1 MKKNNAHNR
10 HIKSAGLTFAA
21 SLFAVPAL
29 ALNLMQFPPGTAP
42 VPGNLLLTLS
52 VEFPTGL
59 QASYPTTTYNAGL
72 QYEGYFDKAKCYTYD
87 TTNQVFLPSAAATS
101 TFACANSNHWGG
113 NLLNWLT
120 MTNLDQFRLVMTG
133 GTRDNFSLASTTY
146 HGDTSNRTVLIRARS
161 DRASYNPNRTLGA
174 NDPVP
179 LTVRNTT
186 VTLGGQ
192 GTEMRTTNGSTF
204 NIRVEVCK
212 AVPGAGIEAFCN
224 TKYPTPKPEGLIQ
237 EYADRLR
244 VGAMGYLK
252 DDTNNR
258 NGAVIRAAINDTR
271 QEWDALSGIQK
282 ANPYPADA
290 TASAVTRSGLINYL
304 NNFGYFSGYKA
315 LDPVSELYYAALLYL
330 RGRALPDSYTANL
343 TSANLDSFPA
353 IRGSDL
359 LRGASRDPILN
370 SCQKNFVL
378 GLGDLYT
385 HCDGNL
391 PGGSTTCPGGT
402 PTDPDGLNVT
412 TLWNTVTSMEGTTA
426 WTGGSNQG
434 RPYIAGLAHWANTQ
448 DIRSDIP
455 GKQTV
460 RTYWVDVLE
469 NGNGV
474 GGAMPAAG
482 RLRTQY
488 WLATK
493 YGGFDTDEVSSNNP
507 NSNPL
512 SWDNNNDGIPDN
524 WFAGN
529 TPTALRAG
537 LTRAFNDI
545 ASRAG
550 STVAGSS
557 GSDLK
562 LGLSGQAYLTGYDG
576 TRWKGDIRALQVGSN
591 GSVGNVLWDGGKLL
605 DQRNLGTSP
614 RRLLTHNG
622 STPTT
627 FKWTELSAAQ
637 QTALKGTDDDALGQA
652 RLNYLLGDR
661 SQEAP
666 VGSMRQRDSRLG
678 SLVNSVPVYM
688 PPPSV
693 SAINYSGRRAFI
705 TSYAQRRPVLFVGSN
720 GGMLHAFDASNTGGN
735 ELFAYVPRGV
745 YSKLRDYTSAG
756 YQHQFM
762 VDGSPM
768 VGDAQI
774 NSEWRSV
781 LVGTLGL
788 GGRGFF
794 VLNVTDPNSFA
805 SATPSSMV
813 LFDRTEPTSTG
824 TDQHIGHIASQPA
837 VDDLD
842 DTRSAQIVKLN
853 NGQWAAVLGN
863 GVNSASG
870 QAVLLIQQLDAGQN
884 NSLLHIPTN
893 GSTNNG
899 LGTPRL
905 MDLDG
910 NGTADIAYAGDL
922 QGNLWSFDLTS
933 TNAAEWSA
941 RFNKRP
947 LFVARTAGNA
957 VQPIIAAPYVMR
969 VPRSQSLQVAFGSGR
984 LMDTADA
991 ANTTT
996 QSLYSVRDNF
1006 TYVRNTSGVLTLT
1019 ETTHIDNGRASLV
1032 AQTSN
1037 AFSGNFAS
1045 TSSNPVDYA
1054 SKRGWFLD
1062 LNQAGERHLANAD
1075 VFQDSIVRFKTM
1087 IPPPSDS
1094 CDDNSGNGRY
1104 FATYLDIFQGS
1115 PAKTSVFGLSTST
1128 QSRVELQSAVQISIK
1143 KPEGNIIVQCK
1154 DMNCKQ
1160 DGLSSL
1166 TINKAA
1172 PSAFMV
1178 DWRRLQ

>member
-1 MKKNNAHNR
+1 MKAPVIVKNKHRLTALAWAALTCATLGYAPLVHAQLNLLKEPSNARVTEPAPNIILSLDDSGSMGWDLNGCMSKEFRVDVYGSNFNEGGRAGCPWYASNPNESRMQILRSALLDTFGNPATGDKGSIEDNR
-10 HIKSAGLTFAA
+10 IRLSWQSMWDNGRTRRPGVLQNSQDTLSTGQANNLKPFSGVHRQNFAA
-21 SLFAVPAL
+21 FIGSLTPVYGTPSHKMMRNVRNYMRTTEPFNSPDSSAPL
-29 ALNLMQFPPGTAP
+29 ACRRTYHILMTDGAWNSGTSDP
-42 VPGNLLLTLS
+42 QDPGNADGTGVWPGNTTGRLPDGTL
-52 VEFPTGL
+52 
-59 QASYPTTTYNAGL
+59 YPTTSAQTRVYRDSHGGSTGTLADWAFANWATDFQTGIKNEIKPIIKVPGTEAVGATNL
-72 QYEGYFDKAKCYTYD
+72 EEYWNPKNNPMTWQGVTQYTIGFGRSA
-87 TTNQVFLPSAAATS
+87 TNWSVNPL
-101 TFACANSNHWGG
+101 WGG
-113 NLLNWLT
+113 
-120 MTNLDQFRLVMTG
+120 
-133 GTRDNFSLASTTY
+133 
-146 HGDTSNRTVLIRARS
+146 DTH
-161 DRASYNPNRTLGA
+161 
-174 NDPVP
+174 
-179 LTVRNTT
+179 
-186 VTLGGQ
+186 GGQ
-192 GTEMRTTNGSTF
+192 GYMGLVNNNSTWSD
-204 NIRVEVCK
+204 VYS
-212 AVPGAGIEAFCN
+212 GGEAAR
-224 TKYPTPKPEGLIQ
+224 PL
-237 EYADRLR
+237 DLWH
-244 VGAMGYLK
+244 M
-252 DDTNNR
+252 
-258 NGAVIRAAINDTR
+258 AINGRGKYYQATVARDLRNAFEDILQTILVDTSSS
-271 QEWDALSGIQK
+271 L
-282 ANPYPADA
+282 
-290 TASAVTRSGLINYL
+290 
-304 NNFGYFSGYKA
+304 
-315 LDPVSELYYAALLYL
+315 AA
-330 RGRALPDSYTANL
+330 
-343 TSANLDSFPA
+343 
-353 IRGSDL
+353 
-359 LRGASRDPILN
+359 
-370 SCQKNFVL
+370 
-378 GLGDLYT
+378 
-385 HCDGNL
+385 
-391 PGGSTTCPGGT
+391 GT
-402 PTDPDGLNVT
+402 
-412 TLWNTVTSMEGTTA
+412 
-426 WTGGSNQG
+426 GSN
-434 RPYIAGLAHWANTQ
+434 
-448 DIRSDIP
+448 
-455 GKQTV
+455 
-460 RTYWVDVLE
+460 
-469 NGNGV
+469 
-474 GGAMPAAG
+474 
-482 RLRTQY
+482 
-488 WLATK
+488 
-493 YGGFDTDEVSSNNP
+493 
-507 NSNPL
+507 
-512 SWDNNNDGIPDN
+512 
-524 WFAGN
+524 
-529 TPTALRAG
+529 
-537 LTRAFNDI
+537 
-545 ASRAG
+545 
-550 STVAGSS
+550 
-557 GSDLK
+557 LK
-562 LGLSGQAYLTGYDG
+562 LGQSGLAFLSAYDG
-576 TRWKGDIRALQVGSN
+576 KRWKGELAGVQVTSQGTT
-591 GSVGNVLWDGGKLL
+591 GNTIWSAEKLL
-605 DQRNLGTSP
+605 DNRNLGSSP
-614 RRLLTHNG
+614 RRILTHNG
-622 STPTT
+622 SAPTT
-627 FKWTELSAAQ
+627 FQWTDLSTAQ
-637 QTALKGTDDDALGQA
+637 QNALKGTDPDSVGQA
-652 RLNYLLGDR
+652 RLNYLVGDR
-661 SQEAP
+661 SLEQP
-666 VGSMRQRDSRLG
+666 KPNGTFRQRDSRLG

-688 PPPSV
+688 PPPTL

-910 NGTADIAYAGDL
+910 NGTADIAYSGDL

-957 VQPIIAAPYVMR
+957 VQPITAAPYVMR

-991 ANTTT
+991 TNTTT

-1062 LNQAGERHLANAD
+1062 LNQSGERHLANAD

-1087 IPPPSDS
+1087 IPSTQPSGES
-1094 CDDNSGNGRY
+1094 CNLTSVQGR
-1104 FATYLDIFQGS
+1104 FFSTYLDIFSGM
-1115 PAKTSVFGLSTST
+1115 PANKSVFGLSSTSF
-1128 QSRVELQSAVQISIK
+1128 SRVQQGSAVELTLTKSDG
-1143 KPEGNIIVQCK
+1143 EIIIPCRGVQCEPDK
-1154 DMNCKQ
+1154 PGGGSQNLELRKNPPMA
-1160 DGLSSL
+1160 S
-1166 TINKAA
+1166 
-1172 PSAFMV
+1172 MV